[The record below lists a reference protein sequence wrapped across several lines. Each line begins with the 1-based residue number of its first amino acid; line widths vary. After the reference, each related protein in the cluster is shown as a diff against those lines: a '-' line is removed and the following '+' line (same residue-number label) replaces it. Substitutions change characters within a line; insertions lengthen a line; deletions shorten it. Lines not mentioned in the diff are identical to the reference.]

1 MLIVDDI
8 VTAPFRG
15 LLWVFE
21 EICEAADEE
30 LLRDADSI
38 TTQLQ
43 QLYMMLE
50 GGKVSEAEFDLREA
64 ELLDRLDRIQ
74 ERGAMVEDEDA
85 DEE

>member
-50 GGKVSEAEFDLREA
+50 AGKVSEAEFDLREA